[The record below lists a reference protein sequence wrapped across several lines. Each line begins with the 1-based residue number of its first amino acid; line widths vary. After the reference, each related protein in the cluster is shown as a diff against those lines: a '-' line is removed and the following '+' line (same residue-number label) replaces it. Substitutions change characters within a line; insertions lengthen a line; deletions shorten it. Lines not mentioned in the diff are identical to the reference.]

1 MPGKFL
7 VASKRRA
14 TVNLLT
20 QALEAE
26 RHRVVT
32 ASNDCSIIDA
42 ALDHKPHAIF
52 LGVTLQGTDGLQVAR
67 ALRALAPT
75 ANIPIIFLA
84 ENREEA
90 KQIAR
95 TRVPLAEY
103 LIAPFDLADVRT
115 HAWAAL
121 QTGKHIAAVRPVRA
135 ENDWML
141 AILDPLTRL
150 YHRRYL
156 LHRLAYEAKRSARYQ
171 TPLAV
176 LLVDVDNLHTIN
188 RAHGILTGDSV
199 LIEMGQLLLGMT
211 RRAEIIGRADRQDF
225 MIIAPQTDAAG
236 AHALAERVRKMIGEH
251 HFVLKQLDL
260 HVTVSVGV
268 AANAQGDVADHLA
281 LLGRAEVALARA
293 KRRGKNRVEVG

>member
-14 TVNLLT
+14 TINLLT

-32 ASNDCSIIDA
+32 ASNDCTIIDA

-52 LGVTLQGTDGLQVAR
+52 LGVTLQGTDGIQVAR
-67 ALRALAPT
+67 ALRALAPA

-84 ENREEA
+84 ESREEA
-90 KQIAR
+90 KRVAR
-95 TRVPLAEY
+95 AHVPLAEC
-103 LIAPFDLADVRT
+103 LTAPFDLAEVRT

-121 QTGKHIAAVRPVRA
+121 QTGKHLAAVRPVRA

-156 LHRLAYEAKRSARYQ
+156 LHRLAYEAKRAARYQ

-199 LIEMGQLLLGMT
+199 LIEMGQLLLGRT
-211 RRAEIIGRADRQDF
+211 RRAEIIGRADQQDF
-225 MIIAPQTDAAG
+225 MIIAPQTDATG
-236 AHALAERVRKMIGEH
+236 ALALAERVHKIIGEH
-251 HFVLKQLDL
+251 HFVLEKLDL

-293 KRRGKNRVEVG
+293 KRRGKNRVEIG